1 MIAALFAGMPLIPK
15 RFSLITSV
23 ADCLRESLSHG
34 EWREFLPGERSLCE
48 HLQVSRQTLKAAL
61 VVLRREG
68 LIRVAHGKRTRI
80 LRSPRHMPGR
90 FKSVALLLNTL
101 ASYRNH
107 PIVSVR
113 LTWLQEHLHSAGFDI
128 RFALDARVGEHP
140 SKERLESLVRHTP
153 AACWLLFA
161 SRKETQQW
169 FLDHELPTLV
179 VGTVYEGLQ
188 LPALDVD
195 FEALCRHAVG
205 KLFTQGHRRI
215 ALLLPDEPLAGFLA
229 SERGFLQG
237 FRGAFHPDAVP
248 MVVRHGWSVEEL
260 RRTLNGLFRRPSP
273 PTALVVTGAD
283 DAITTVGHLIQMGIR
298 VPRDVSVVSRDHS
311 RPLLSVVPSVAHY
324 DCDEQMF
331 GTRLARL
338 AVKLART
345 GVLAPRQHLLT
356 SCFRNGE
363 SLGPCPS

>member
-1 MIAALFAGMPLIPK
+1 MPLIPK

-23 ADCLRESLSHG
+23 ADCLRESLSRG
-34 EWREFLPGERSLCE
+34 EWREFLPGERHLCE
-48 HLQVSRQTLKAAL
+48 HLQVSRQTLKSAL
-61 VVLRREG
+61 MVLRREG

-80 LRSPRHMPGR
+80 LRSPRQVPR
-90 FKSVALLLNTL
+90 RSKNVALLLNAV

-107 PIVSVR
+107 PLVSMR

-140 SKERLESLVRHTP
+140 SLERLESLVRHTP
-153 AACWLLFA
+153 AACWLLFT
-161 SRKETQQW
+161 SGKETQQW
-169 FLDHELPTLV
+169 FLEHDLPTLV
-179 VGTVYEGLQ
+179 VGTVYEGLH

-205 KLFTQGHRRI
+205 KLLTHGHRRI
-215 ALLLPDEPLAGFLA
+215 ALLLPEEPLAGFIA

-237 FRGAFHPDAVP
+237 FRGTFHPDATP
-248 MVVRHGWSVEEL
+248 KVVRHGWSLEEL
-260 RRTLNGLFRRPSP
+260 RRALNTLFRQSSP
-273 PTALVVTGAD
+273 PTGLVVTGAD
-283 DAITTVGHLIQMGIR
+283 DAIATVGHLIQMGVRI
-298 VPRDVSVVSRDHS
+298 PHDVSVICRDHS
-311 RPLLSVVPSVAHY
+311 RSLLSVIPSVAHY

-331 GTRLARL
+331 GTQLARL

-345 GVLAPRQHLLT
+345 GFLAPRQRMLT

-363 SLGPCPS
+363 SLGPCPP